1 MNAINFLDK
10 LTNILN
16 PIISNVIFPIIVA
29 YIGFKYKN
37 FFNEK
42 EKEQKEYKERNIA
55 IDAILKDLAR
65 MSILNRVD
73 KAVDRGYTTLKEY
86 EEINEVYEGY
96 RNLHGNGTVE
106 HAIEDFYKKLLAEN
120 IVH

>member
-29 YIGFKYKN
+29 YICFKYKN

-65 MSILNRVD
+65 ASILNRVD

-106 HAIEDFYKKLLAEN
+106 HTIEDFYKKLPIKEDQF
-120 IVH
+120 